1 MVVLPVTV
9 VLAHCAHPAST
20 MSRVLR
26 YYEKGF
32 RMCKGEL
39 AKIILAIQDMPKPEP
54 KEPENDTESG
64 DNESSGDFAGGLFMG
79 ID

>member
-1 MVVLPVTV
+1 
-9 VLAHCAHPAST
+9 
-20 MSRVLR
+20 
-26 YYEKGF
+26 
-32 RMCKGEL
+32 MCKGEL